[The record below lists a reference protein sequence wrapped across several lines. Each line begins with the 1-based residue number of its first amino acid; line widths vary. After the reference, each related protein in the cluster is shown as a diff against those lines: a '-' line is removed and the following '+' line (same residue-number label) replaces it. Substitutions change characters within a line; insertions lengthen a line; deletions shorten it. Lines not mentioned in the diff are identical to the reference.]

1 MEQVIIDGNILNDL
15 MQYGLSSLLQNKK
28 IVNDLNVFPI
38 PDGDTGENM
47 YLTLQGGVRA
57 IKDLKENSVA
67 TVARIASDGML
78 NAARGNSGVILS
90 QLFDGFAKGI
100 VNKDTIVLTDLVIA
114 FESATKQGYGAVDQ
128 PTEGTILT
136 VARETTESLKALD
149 LSKMSALDFVDQL
162 LQIIKRSVEGTPDK
176 LQKLKDNGV
185 VDSGG
190 AGLYY
195 IFEGCAKYLRGENI
209 EITSSKAADT
219 SEVDYHK
226 FNENSVLEFG
236 YCSEVLLQLTKHK
249 CDIDKFDLNALK
261 DFLNSIGDSLVV
273 VQNGYTIKVH
283 VHTFEPYKLLEYCG
297 RFGEFL
303 KVKVENMTL
312 QHSETQIQNNF
323 APKTVENKQRKKY
336 GVVAVANGA
345 GVKSVFKEFGADVV
359 IDGGQ
364 TNNPASSDFIQAY
377 REANAEIIFV
387 FTNNSNVILA
397 AKQAADK
404 YKAAKIHMIK
414 TRNIGEG
421 YAGLSMLDF
430 TVEDDSAIVE
440 NIENEIKNART
451 GAITVASRTTVC
463 NGLSIKEGDY
473 IGLVDENIVTAHA
486 LEPRAVINLLDQMQ
500 PEQKVCVTL
509 IYGKNFSAK
518 EKEFAKNY
526 LATKYPDLEVYE
538 IDGGQEIYDLYVV
551 MN

>member
-1 MEQVIIDGNILNDL
+1 

-57 IKDLKENSVA
+57 IKDLKESSVA

-90 QLFDGFAKGI
+90 QLFDGFANGI
-100 VNKDTIVLTDLVIA
+100 TNKDTIVLADLVIA
-114 FESATKQGYGAVDQ
+114 FESATKQGYSAVDQ

-136 VARETTESLKALD
+136 VVRETTESLKALD

-162 LQIIKRSVEGTPDK
+162 LQIVKKSVEATPDK

-209 EITSSKAADT
+209 EITSSKIADT

-364 TNNPASSDFIQAY
+364 TNNPSSSDFIQAY
-377 REANAEIIFV
+377 TEANAEIIFV
-387 FTNNSNVILA
+387 FANNSNVILA

-404 YKAAKIHMIK
+404 YKAAKIHIIK

-421 YAGLSMLDF
+421 YAGLSMSDF

-440 NIENEIKNART
+440 NIESEIKNART

-463 NGLSIKEGDY
+463 NGLSINEGDY
-473 IGLVDENIVTAHA
+473 IGLVDENIVTVHA
-486 LEPRAVINLLDQMQ
+486 LKPRVVINLLDQMQ

-509 IYGKNFSAK
+509 MYGKNFSSK

>member
-1 MEQVIIDGNILNDL
+1 MEQVIIDGNILNHL

-47 YLTLQGGVRA
+47 YLTLQGGVQA
-57 IKDLKENSVA
+57 IKDLKESSVA
-67 TVARIASDGML
+67 TVARIAADAML
-78 NAARGNSGVILS
+78 SAARGNSGVILS
-90 QLFDGFAKGI
+90 QLFAGFTNGI
-100 VNKDTIVLTDLVIA
+100 ANQNTIILADLVIA
-114 FESATKQGYGAVDQ
+114 FESATKQGYSAVDQ

-136 VARETTESLKALD
+136 VMRETTEGLRALD
-149 LSKMSALDFVDQL
+149 LSKMSAIDFVDQL
-162 LQIIKRSVEGTPDK
+162 LQIVKKSVEATPDK

-190 AGLYY
+190 VGLYY
-195 IFEGCAKYLRGENI
+195 IFEGCAKYLRGESI
-209 EITSSKAADT
+209 EIESSSTAGLP
-219 SEVDYHK
+219 EVDYHK

-261 DFLNSIGDSLVV
+261 DFMNSIGDSLVV

-312 QHSETQIQNNF
+312 QHGETQIQNNF
-323 APKTVENKQRKKY
+323 APKVAENKQRKKY

-364 TNNPASSDFIQAY
+364 TNNPASSDFVQAY
-377 REANAEIIFV
+377 TETNAEIIFV

-397 AKQAADK
+397 AKQAANK
-404 YKAAKIHMIK
+404 YKAAKVHLIK

-430 TVEDDSAIVE
+430 MVEDDSTIVK
-440 NIENEIKNART
+440 NIESEIKNAST

-473 IGLVDENIVTAHA
+473 LGLVDENIVTVHA
-486 LEPRAVINLLDQMQ
+486 LKPRAVVNLLDQMQ

-518 EKEFAKNY
+518 EKDFTKNY
-526 LATKYPDLEVYE
+526 LATKYSDLEVYE

>member
-15 MQYGLSSLLQNKK
+15 MQYGLSSLLQNRK

-57 IKDLKENSVA
+57 IKDLKESSVSS
-67 TVARIASDGML
+67 VARIASDGML

-90 QLFDGFAKGI
+90 QLFDGFANGI
-100 VNKDTIVLTDLVIA
+100 TNKDTIVLADLVIA
-114 FESATKQGYGAVDQ
+114 FESATKQGYSAVDQ

-136 VARETTESLKALD
+136 VARETTESLKVLD

-162 LQIIKRSVEGTPDK
+162 LQIVKKSVEATPDK

-195 IFEGCAKYLRGENI
+195 IFEGCAKYLRGENV
-209 EITSSKAADT
+209 EIISSKTVDT
-219 SEVDYHK
+219 AEVDYHK

-377 REANAEIIFV
+377 TEANAEIIFV
-387 FTNNSNVILA
+387 FANNSNVILA

-404 YKAAKIHMIK
+404 YKAAKIHIIK

-440 NIENEIKNART
+440 NIESEIKNART
-451 GAITVASRTTVC
+451 GAITVASRTTVY

-473 IGLVDENIVTAHA
+473 IGLVDENIVTVHA
-486 LEPRAVINLLDQMQ
+486 LKPRVVINLLDQMQ

-509 IYGKNFSAK
+509 IYGKNFSSK